1 MSYLSSHLDMY
12 KNSSKGVESS
22 CTAINVESAFT
33 ITNKKD
39 TIIEEFDFSLVPSY
53 VVLMLSYENNTS
65 SQLY

>member
-12 KNSSKGVESS
+12 KNSSMGVESS
-22 CTAINVESAFT
+22 STAINVESAFT

-39 TIIEEFDFSLVPSY
+39 TIIEEFDFSVIPSY
-53 VVLMLSYENNTS
+53 VVSMLPHENNIS

>member
-12 KNSSKGVESS
+12 KNSSMGVESS
-22 CTAINVESAFT
+22 STAINVESTFT

-39 TIIEEFDFSLVPSY
+39 TIIEEFDFS
-53 VVLMLSYENNTS
+53 VVSMLSHENNTS